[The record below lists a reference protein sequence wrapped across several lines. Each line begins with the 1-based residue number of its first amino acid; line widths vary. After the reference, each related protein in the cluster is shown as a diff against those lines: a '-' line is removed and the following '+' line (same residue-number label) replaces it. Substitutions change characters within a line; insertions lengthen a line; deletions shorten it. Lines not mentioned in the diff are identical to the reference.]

1 MGGSIAPLTA
11 GVAEGAGTSLVG
23 FVSSWV
29 LRGDFR
35 VAFAF
40 AVPTAAGRGMAEL
53 PCTKSWV

>member
-1 MGGSIAPLTA
+1 MMGGSIAPLTA
-11 GVAEGAGTSLVG
+11 GVGVGTGTSLVG

-40 AVPTAAGRGMAEL
+40 VAAAGRGVAEL
-53 PCTKSWV
+53 P